1 MGKKCR
7 FQLKWLDAPQLK
19 DWLKV
24 GDNDDS
30 ARCIV
35 CKKQFSV
42 VGGGITLIN
51 QHAKTKGHMEAMKIL
66 KKQPS
71 LMEEFTKPSPKNAG
85 QARSSEALSVSVEK
99 PSTSAALNVSHP
111 IQSHSLFDS
120 QVAPSRDLR
129 DAVTRAEIMLAF
141 KIVSSHSPMN
151 FAENLT
157 EMMSLAFPDSE
168 IAQKLTFSPDKAAYI
183 INFGLGPYYERE
195 INNILLNTD
204 FLCAQFDE
212 SK

>member
-42 VGGGITLIN
+42 VGGRITLIN
-51 QHAKTKGHMEAMKIL
+51 QHAKTKGHMETMKIL
-66 KKQPS
+66 KNQPS
-71 LMEEFTKPSPKNAG
+71 LMEEFTKPSPNNAG

-99 PSTSAALNVSHP
+99 PSTSAALN
-111 IQSHSLFDS
+111 L
-120 QVAPSRDLR
+120 
-129 DAVTRAEIMLAF
+129 EKMLS
-141 KIVSSHSPMN
+141 IYS
-151 FAENLT
+151 
-157 EMMSLAFPDSE
+157 
-168 IAQKLTFSPDKAAYI
+168 
-183 INFGLGPYYERE
+183 
-195 INNILLNTD
+195 
-204 FLCAQFDE
+204 
-212 SK
+212 